1 MHHCSAWQA
10 APQEDTGPN
19 AAILMRPPYFEPVP
33 HNSPLPPAFARLLWS
48 DALMVLALM
57 VGPVVIPWW
66 IVHEGGAADLAT
78 YGVVVSAV
86 SFLAIPLLSPL
97 GDRFEKRRLIAWGL
111 AAFALAAAGTASL
124 ATLGHYQLW
133 VLLSFEVV
141 PVLAMA
147 VIAPTS
153 ASFVAELVPPTRMA
167 EALLRQQTAQAL
179 GRMVG
184 PVLGGM
190 VLAATSTALTLWM
203 YCGLLV
209 AAALLA
215 RQLPVIGVQHK
226 QPVTRAQWWADM
238 RAGVRANWAVPV
250 ERGWTLVNAV
260 SWVFLFP
267 TFTLLVPLKVQS
279 LGLSALWLGLCEA
292 ALSLGMLLGS
302 LWLAKHWVAWQ
313 GRYATRITAALVQG
327 LALALAGWASEPV
340 LMVLAFAVAGLCNA
354 AMVLVGMTHRML
366 ARPVAFR
373 ARMTAGAIMTTK
385 LAATL
390 GPALAGLAL
399 LQWSVSAVYISFG
412 LIGALASLALMAVP
426 GYKAFVALEHHEIEG
441 WYQRAY
447 PKAFVDA

>member
-1 MHHCSAWQA
+1 M
-10 APQEDTGPN
+10 
-19 AAILMRPPYFEPVP
+19 
-33 HNSPLPPAFARLLWS
+33 PLNTHLSPAFARLLWS

-86 SFLAIPLLSPL
+86 SLLAIPLLSPL
-97 GDRFEKRRLIAWGL
+97 GDRYEKRRLIAWGL

-124 ATLGHYQLW
+124 ASLGHYQLW
-133 VLLSFEVV
+133 ALLGFEVV
-141 PVLAMA
+141 PVMAMA
-147 VIAPTS
+147 VIAPAS

-167 EALLRQQTAQAL
+167 EALSRQQTAQAL

-184 PVLGGM
+184 PALGGM

-209 AAALLA
+209 SAAALA
-215 RQLPVIGVQHK
+215 RQLPASGVQHQ
-226 QPVTRAQWWADM
+226 QPATRAQWWADM

-292 ALSLGMLLGS
+292 SLSLGMLLGS

-327 LALALAGWASEPV
+327 LALALAGWASEP
-340 LMVLAFAVAGLCNA
+340 LLLLPAFAVAGLCNA

-373 ARMTAGAIMTTK
+373 ARMTAGAMMTTK

-390 GPALAGLAL
+390 GPALAGIAL
-399 LQWSVSAVYISFG
+399 LQWSVATVYISFG
-412 LIGALASLALMAVP
+412 LMGALASLALMAVP
-426 GYKAFVALEHHEIEG
+426 GYKAFMALEHHEIEG

-447 PKAFVDA
+447 PKAFETASS